1 MNIAIMADIHG
12 NHIAL
17 EACIGEARK
26 LGAEE
31 FLFLGDYLD
40 ERHIRWFEQMP
51 ISKIV
56 NYPGLSA
63 FVICHGSP
71 WKVNESMREDDNSA
85 ESA

>member
-31 FLFLGDYLD
+31 FLFLGDYLG
-40 ERHIRWFEQMP
+40 ELA
-51 ISKIV
+51 
-56 NYPGLSA
+56 YPEKRAIPL
-63 FVICHGSP
+63 
-71 WKVNESMREDDNSA
+71 R
-85 ESA
+85 

>member
-31 FLFLGDYLD
+31 FLFLGDYLGELAYP
-40 ERHIRWFEQMP
+40 ERAILYNSFCGGFGMAFLP
-51 ISKIV
+51 AI
-56 NYPGLSA
+56 GLPSA
-63 FVICHGSP
+63 P
-71 WKVNESMREDDNSA
+71 A
-85 ESA
+85 

>member
-31 FLFLGDYLD
+31 FLFLGDYLGELAYP
-40 ERHIRWFEQMP
+40 ERAIKQLYETVR
-51 ISKIV
+51 
-56 NYPGLSA
+56 N
-63 FVICHGSP
+63 CCT
-71 WKVNESMREDDNSA
+71 KVYEVLYEVRFQDSSRGRSGG
-85 ESA
+85 

>member
-31 FLFLGDYLD
+31 FLFLGDYLGELAYP
-40 ERHIRWFEQMP
+40 ERTIKQLERIRKPMTVSPHNFR
-51 ISKIV
+51 V
-56 NYPGLSA
+56 NCRKPYRNLL
-63 FVICHGSP
+63 HY
-71 WKVNESMREDDNSA
+71 
-85 ESA
+85 